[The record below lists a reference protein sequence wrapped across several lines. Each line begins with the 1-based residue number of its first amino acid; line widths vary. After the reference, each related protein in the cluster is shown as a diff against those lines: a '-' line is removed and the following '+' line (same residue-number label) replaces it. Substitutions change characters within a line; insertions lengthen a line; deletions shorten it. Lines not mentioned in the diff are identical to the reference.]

1 MYAVSGDYQ
10 IPSCHLANHKSRVL
24 LPFQSA
30 LKNIPLTARVRSII
44 CRMRF
49 EIYRLSDM
57 SRLSRVCSSLKFA
70 QYFRFTAGGIFKLNT
85 LSDYVFCHNAVAVSG
100 LSAVRTFTNCSPS
113 GDQGVLNRI
122 VKEHC
127 LSAVVKPLFK
137 PSPRGLSKDSYCFV
151 SCSAFTGN
159 Q

>member
-30 LKNIPLTARVRSII
+30 LSAECTLKWYRGWDSNPHCNTYLVFALRSYKPRSSTSIGNSGI
-44 CRMRF
+44 V
-49 EIYRLSDM
+49 YRLSDM

-70 QYFRFTAGGIFKLNT
+70 QYCGFIARGIFKLNT

-100 LSAVRTFTNCSPS
+100 LSAVRTFTNCSPL
-113 GDQGVLNRI
+113 GDQCVLNLI
-122 VKEHC
+122 V
-127 LSAVVKPLFK
+127 
-137 PSPRGLSKDSYCFV
+137 
-151 SCSAFTGN
+151 
-159 Q
+159 